1 MDWPGMK
8 YPKILV
14 ISALVCTALAI
25 LAMMLASCETVSE
38 GVSDA
43 YNPLPA
49 SFAPPMANTPDH
61 SEGDPVPGETLK
73 PRP

>member
-1 MDWPGMK
+1 MK
-8 YPKILV
+8 YSTTLIIATV
-14 ISALVCTALAI
+14 VCTAVAI
-25 LAMMLASCETVSE
+25 LAMILASCETVSE

-49 SFAPPMANTPDH
+49 SFGPPMTNTADH
-61 SEGDPVPGETLK
+61 SEGDPIPGETLK